1 MNYLQKTTSLMN
13 VASGIEPADLVIT
26 GGRIFNVFTGEILD
40 GFSVAIKHGRIAYVG
55 IDAENGMGKD
65 TTLIDAGGKTL
76 IPGLIDGHTHMA
88 WMNTPEEFLKLAM
101 TGGTTTIITEIFEPC
116 PVAGITG
123 ILELLD
129 AMQHQPV
136 KIFATAPAMVSISRR
151 TRGMSAQ
158 DLETLLLRPDVLGLG
173 ESYWQGVLQNPDI
186 YLPQFEKTLAF
197 RKTLEGHSAGAS
209 EKKLNAY
216 AATGIS
222 SCHEPIK
229 AGEALDR
236 LRLGMVVMVREGS
249 VRRELEAISEIKNY
263 GADLRRMILVSDG
276 ISAVDLKKYGYMES
290 IVQKAIDL
298 GFRPEDAIRMAT
310 LNVAEHFSLDGQIGA
325 IAPGRYA
332 DILMIPDINMIRPEI
347 VISNGII
354 ISKNGHALV
363 EPRPHR
369 FSSQSR
375 SSVKLGR
382 VFTSKDFAIDASSG
396 QSSQKIRLME
406 MVTDLVTREGIMEL
420 PVIRG
425 QIQADISL
433 DILKIAA
440 IDRAVVP
447 GDLFMGFIRGFGLSC
462 GAVAVSATWDS
473 ADIIV
478 IGADDADMTIAVN
491 RLHALQ
497 GGVVVCE
504 GGKIR
509 AELGLPIFGVISD
522 LPVDTVAAAIE
533 DITKTLSA
541 MGVPHPDPIKTAAT
555 MTSAAIPFFKICEEG
570 YVRMKDGA
578 TVGLLADENPKS
590 KT

>member
-1 MNYLQKTTSLMN
+1 MNYLEKTTSLIN
-13 VASGIEPADLVIT
+13 VASGLEPADLVIT
-26 GGRIFNVFTGEILD
+26 DGRIFNVFTGELLD
-40 GFSVAIKHGRIAYVG
+40 GFCVAVKHGRIAYVG
-55 IDAENGMGKD
+55 IDPENGIGTD
-65 TTLIDAGGKTL
+65 TTVIHANGKTL

-101 TGGTTTIITEIFEPC
+101 IGGTTTIITEIFEPC

-123 ILELLD
+123 ILELID

-151 TRGMSAQ
+151 TRGMSPH

-173 ESYWQGVLQNPDI
+173 ESYWQGVLQEPGI
-186 YLPQFEKTLAF
+186 YLPQFEKTLIF

-216 AATGIS
+216 ATTGVS

-229 AGEALDR
+229 ADEALDR
-236 LRLGMVVMVREGS
+236 LRLGMYVMVREGS
-249 VRRELEAISEIKNY
+249 VRRELEAISEIKNA

-290 IVQKAIDL
+290 IVQKAINL
-298 GFRPEDAIRMAT
+298 GFKPGDAIRMAT
-310 LNVAEHFSLDGQIGA
+310 LNVAEHFSIDGQIGA

-332 DILMIPDINMIRPEI
+332 DILMIPEIDIIQPEI
-347 VISNGII
+347 VISNGVI

-363 EPRPHR
+363 KPRAHH
-369 FSSQSR
+369 FSLQSR
-375 SSVKLGR
+375 SSVKLDR
-382 VFTSKDFAIDASSG
+382 AFTPKDFAVDASSG
-396 QSSQKIRLME
+396 QSSRKIRLME
-406 MVTDLVTREGIMEL
+406 MVTDLVTRESIQDL

-425 QIQADISL
+425 QIQADASR
-433 DILKIAA
+433 DILKITA

-447 GDLFMGFIRGFGLSC
+447 GDLFTGFIKGFGLKS

-478 IGADDADMTIAVN
+478 IGADDADMAVAVN
-491 RLHALQ
+491 RLNELQ
-497 GGVVVCE
+497 GGVAVCE
-504 GGKIR
+504 GGKIL

-522 LPVDTVAAAIE
+522 LPVDTVAAAID
-533 DITKTLSA
+533 DITKILSA

-578 TVGLLADENPKS
+578 TVGLFAGENQ
-590 KT
+590 